1 VREEAMT
8 IALGIMC
15 KAPRPGH
22 TKTRLAAVIG
32 AEQAAALSGCF
43 LRDVAD
49 TIAAMHV
56 PLGCQG
62 YGVYAPSGA
71 EVELQGLLPT
81 SFRLLLQEGAD
92 FGKVLATA
100 ARRLLTSPDH
110 DAVVLINSDSP
121 TLPPALLA
129 QAVEALRR
137 DGDRVVL
144 GPATDGGYT
153 LIGVKRDHPELF
165 ADIPW
170 STSDVFR
177 LTLERAASIALAVET
192 LPIWYDID
200 DALTLQYLRDEITG
214 SALPFALPD
223 LIGGPALATRTL
235 LAGMPV

>member
-1 VREEAMT
+1 M
-8 IALGIMC
+8 
-15 KAPRPGH
+15 
-22 TKTRLAAVIG
+22 
-32 AEQAAALSGCF
+32 
-43 LRDVAD
+43 
-49 TIAAMHV
+49 
-56 PLGCQG
+56 
-62 YGVYAPSGA
+62 
-71 EVELQGLLPT
+71 
-81 SFRLLLQEGAD
+81 
-92 FGKVLATA
+92 
-100 ARRLLTSPDH
+100 
-110 DAVVLINSDSP
+110 
-121 TLPPALLA
+121 
-129 QAVEALRR
+129 
-137 DGDRVVL
+137 VL